1 MNKDNIIFGLFT
13 AVFLVLY
20 AASAFSLLSDTTG
33 SRLFYMLTTGV
44 PPMVALLLFPRAGL
58 VVVLLLVCSVR
69 WMYDWFELLPRE
81 ATWLSDILIMM
92 LVLRTVL
99 FMVARRVTLIKIER
113 LIVVLLAYA
122 VFTSVLNGVDK
133 NSLAAGSRFA
143 FRYIMLFLAAY
154 HLNLT
159 PRFLKGYIFLIFGI
173 ALFQLPVVL
182 AQFQKVHWSDP
193 DAVYG
198 TLGRGGTT
206 GMGLFLIVLV
216 AYLVSRM
223 LEESRVRI
231 SYLALIVLMSIP
243 PILGGIK
250 FFFMFIPLLLAVMVR
265 KTLFR
270 KPVLV
275 AGLFIGVVC
284 LALGLNYFAF
294 ATSRAKVSRQPLMI
308 LFDLPR
314 YFRHDIQVAEY
325 GQFDRGFHYSQAIR
339 LGLADPV
346 SGLFG
351 HGMGSNT
358 ASAVFNT
365 SSSTLSM
372 FAQWNMTSLGTM
384 GVIWLYTEYGLC
396 GVILFFYLLWLM
408 FRRAKILLAS
418 ENREER
424 IYGRTLEAIVV
435 IYAVWNF
442 YGPAWQLD
450 SINIGF
456 WPLAALLVRLSY
468 SKEPKR
474 EPSPAASEAVPGEL
488 HPHAALTAAAR

>member
-1 MNKDNIIFGLFT
+1 VNKDNIIFGLFT

-20 AASAFSLLSDTTG
+20 AASTFSLLTDTTG

-44 PPMVALLLFPRAGL
+44 PPMVVLLLFPRAAL
-58 VVVLLLVCSVR
+58 VVVVLLVCSVR

-99 FMVARRVTLIKIER
+99 FMVAQRVKLIKIER
-113 LIVVLLAYA
+113 LIAVLFAYA
-122 VFTSVLNGVDK
+122 LFTSLLNGVDK
-133 NSLAAGSRFA
+133 SSMAAGSRFA
-143 FRYIMLFLAAY
+143 FRYVVLFLAAY

-182 AQFQKVHWSDP
+182 AQCRNAGWTDP
-193 DAVYG
+193 DSVYG
-198 TLGRGGTT
+198 TFGRGGTT

-223 LEESRVRI
+223 LEESRIRF
-231 SYLALIVLMSIP
+231 SYLVLIVLMSIP
-243 PILGGIK
+243 PVLGESK
-250 FFFMFIPLLLAVMVR
+250 FYFIFIPLLLAVMVR

-270 KPVLV
+270 KPALT
-275 AGLFIGVVC
+275 AGLFIAVAC
-284 LALGLNYFAF
+284 LALGLNYFTL
-294 ATSRAKVSRQPLMI
+294 ATSRAKTSRQPLMI

-325 GQFDRGFHYSQAIR
+325 GRYDRGFQYAQAIR

-346 SGLFG
+346 TGLFG

-358 ASAVFNT
+358 ASAAFKT
-365 SSSTLSM
+365 SSITLSM
-372 FAQWNMTSLGTM
+372 FAQWKMTSLNTM

-408 FRRAKILLAS
+408 FRRSRVLLAS
-418 ENREER
+418 DNREER

-435 IYAVWNF
+435 TFTVWNF
-442 YGPAWQLD
+442 YGAAWQLD

-468 SKEPKR
+468 QVEAR
-474 EPSPAASEAVPGEL
+474 RQLAPAKDPAVSTPVESGT
-488 HPHAALTAAAR
+488 PVPAV